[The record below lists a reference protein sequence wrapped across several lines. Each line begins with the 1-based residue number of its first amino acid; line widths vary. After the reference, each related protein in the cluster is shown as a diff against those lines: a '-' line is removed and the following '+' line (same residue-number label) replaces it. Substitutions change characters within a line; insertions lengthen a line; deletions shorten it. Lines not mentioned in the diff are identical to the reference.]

1 MHTIQYIA
9 TKANDAKDAHKTVQ
23 DYLEN
28 NLGGEFGSDVWYD
41 WFVTGGGRWS
51 TSDDPYDDN
60 YTEDVVH
67 QDNTKFQEY
76 LDRAHKNRVATTRAE
91 LEHASKVNIDE
102 VLNSIKENYT
112 GLSPMYGEATKL
124 YPFYCLYKQVSGYWG
139 PDSYFFDI
147 ENDSTNSSYMQEA
160 IKQGDKTWHL
170 VPVDFHY

>member
-1 MHTIQYIA
+1 MHTIQFIA
-9 TKANDAKDAHKTVQ
+9 TTAENAKDAVRTVQ

-28 NLGGEFGSDVWYD
+28 NLGGEFSSDVWYD

-51 TSDDPYDDN
+51 TSNDPYDST
-60 YTEDVVH
+60 YTKDVVH
-67 QDNTKFQEY
+67 QDNPKFQEY
-76 LDRAHKNRVATTRAE
+76 LDKAHNNRVATTVAE
-91 LEHASKVNIDE
+91 LEHANKVNIDE

-139 PDSYFFDI
+139 PDSYFFDM